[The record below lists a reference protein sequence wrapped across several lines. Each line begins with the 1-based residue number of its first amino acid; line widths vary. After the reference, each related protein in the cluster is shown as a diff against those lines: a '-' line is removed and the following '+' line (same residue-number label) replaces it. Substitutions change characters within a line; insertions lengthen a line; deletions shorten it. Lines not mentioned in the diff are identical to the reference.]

1 MTAVQ
6 RRPDALPAPSQQSP
20 ISDPVLRFAR
30 GEISRRQAMAELGD
44 IGYSALI
51 DKVVERGLKLPSLPD
66 EELERMARDMAGLLA
81 SA

>member
-1 MTAVQ
+1 
-6 RRPDALPAPSQQSP
+6 
-20 ISDPVLRFAR
+20 
-30 GEISRRQAMAELGD
+30 MAELGD